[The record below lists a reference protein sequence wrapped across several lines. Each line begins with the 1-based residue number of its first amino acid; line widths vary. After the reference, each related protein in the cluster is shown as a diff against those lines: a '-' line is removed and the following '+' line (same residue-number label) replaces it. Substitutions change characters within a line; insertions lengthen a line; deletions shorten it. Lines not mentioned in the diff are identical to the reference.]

1 MLFAN
6 LVETIFQ
13 QRGLREDDAEVRRSQ
28 YIVRASLLLYFPQ
41 GVQPDPSGSD
51 RSIQNDPVRPASRY
65 DMTTSVTT
73 AR

>member
-6 LVETIFQ
+6 FVETIFQ
-13 QRGLREDDAEVRRSQ
+13 QGGLPEDDAEVRRSQ
-28 YIVRASLLLYFPQ
+28 SIVRASLLLYFSQ

-51 RSIQNDPVRPASRY
+51 RSIQNDPVRPASRC
-65 DMTTSVTT
+65 DMTSVTT